1 MEKVLAEGD
10 NRGHLPGL
18 LVRLVILVFVTLV
31 VFVEIIVFV
40 VVIRVIDGMFE
51 NVSARHFV
59 T

>member
-18 LVRLVILVFVTLV
+18 LVRLGILVFVTLV